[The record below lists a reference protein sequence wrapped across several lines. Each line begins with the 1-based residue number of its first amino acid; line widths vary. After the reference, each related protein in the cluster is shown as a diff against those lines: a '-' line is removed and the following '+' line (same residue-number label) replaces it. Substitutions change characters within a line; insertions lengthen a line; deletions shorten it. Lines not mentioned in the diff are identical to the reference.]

1 MENILSTEEFCL
13 YYQQMREAQN
23 NYFASKKGNRFPTP
37 ESKALLAISKK
48 LEAELDSKVL
58 ESLVLEVS
66 NS

>member
-23 NYFASKKGNRFPTP
+23 NYFASKKDNRFPTP
-37 ESKALLAISKK
+37 ESKALLLISKK
-48 LEAELDSKVL
+48 LEAELDLRVKECL
-58 ESLVLEVS
+58 GKEVS